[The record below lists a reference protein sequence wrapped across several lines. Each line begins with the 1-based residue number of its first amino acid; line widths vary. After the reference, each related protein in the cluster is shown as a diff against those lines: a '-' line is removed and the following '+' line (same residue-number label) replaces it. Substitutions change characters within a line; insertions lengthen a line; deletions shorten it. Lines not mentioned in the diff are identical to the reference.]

1 MNYYTI
7 PVSPIPSQTL
17 DVVLSGQ
24 NVTVALQARN
34 GELYAD
40 VQLNKSYIVRN
51 RICHHAMP
59 IVNSSYAGFAG
70 ELTIVDTQG
79 NDAPNYAGL
88 GTRFVLVYYAE

>member
-24 NVTVALQARN
+24 NVTIALQTRN

-40 VQLNKSYIVRN
+40 VQVDSAYIVRN
-51 RICHHAMP
+51 RICHNTMP
-59 IVNSSYAGFAG
+59 IVNSSYAGFVG
-70 ELTIVDTQG
+70 ELAIVDTQG
-79 NDAPNYAGL
+79 NDTPNYTRL

>member
-24 NVTVALQARN
+24 NVTIALQTRN

-40 VQLNKSYIVRN
+40 IQLNKSYIMRN

-59 IVNSSYAGFAG
+59 IVNSSYAGFVG
-70 ELTIVDTQG
+70 ELAIVDTQG
-79 NDAPNYAGL
+79 NDTPNYTGL
-88 GTRFVLVYYAE
+88 GTRFVLVYYTE